1 MNKRIFTL
9 CVALSVMAF
18 SAMAETLKV
27 GDKTITSSQ
36 STIKPTGLSKGTI
49 KWDASSKTLTFTNVE
64 MNCTLTNAVT
74 YDGARINMV
83 FEGKNVIKTN
93 FYDFEI
99 KVSEYCTINGQNAY
113 LELESNP
120 SYKSAR
126 YNCIWMSGS
135 GDLMIR
141 NIYLKAT
148 ANTDAVISSSGG
160 NPLSF
165 QSVWA
170 QLKTSASGKKA
181 VENFTNCIVSSGSYV
196 ETGAWS
202 ETSKTFVSGSTA
214 LAQVNILPYLTVGG
228 TIVDTDQED
237 YGFDPKGKTGG
248 SIYFEDDGFGKP
260 TLTFNAVKGQM
271 GSTDLPSPYGTSL
284 VYNNNIENLTILFAN
299 ANTLSAVSGASET
312 WGIYSA
318 KPLIVKG
325 SNSSASLTY
334 TGDYGLYCDDDLE
347 IKDLTMNMTGEYPI
361 QGNSTNMII
370 DNCTITVKT
379 TATYDNADAIQGY
392 CTLTGCDVLGGY
404 LKNGRFYG
412 SDGKVLSTVK
422 IVPLEGNFVLINA
435 TNFPDDIFRA
445 IVKGTDINKNGDD
458 YLTDS
463 EALVVEALGL
473 SHRLIRDLKGIECF
487 TALKRLNCSYNG
499 LHSLDVS
506 KNTALWHL
514 DCSSNYLESLDVT
527 KNTALTRLDCSQNKL
542 ESLDVTKNTALTTL
556 YCENNKFESL
566 DVSKN
571 TALTDLDCGGNGL
584 TSLDVSKNTSLKGLT
599 CYGNQIKGS
608 NMDNLVSNLPD
619 TKGQLLVCDDRATK
633 DNVITKAQVKVATDK
648 GWKVQKYTE
657 KENNVQVFSDYA
669 GLGDVNGDNNINQA
683 DLDLLVQ
690 IIMGQQPAY
699 VSALAGD
706 LNQDGKTNAQ
716 DVVIL
721 VNILN
726 GK

>member
-1 MNKRIFTL
+1 MNKRILTL

-49 KWDASSKTLTFTNVE
+49 KWDASSKTLTFTNVV
-64 MNCTLTNAVT
+64 MNCDLTNAVT

-170 QLKTSASGKKA
+170 QLKTNASGKKA

-228 TIVDTDQED
+228 TIVDTDQDE
-237 YGFDPKGKTGG
+237 YGFDPKGKTDGT
-248 SIYFEDDGFGKP
+248 IYFEEEVLGKP
-260 TLTFNAVKGQM
+260 VLGFNAVKGQM

-299 ANTLSAVSGASET
+299 ANTLSAVSGATET

-318 KPLIVKG
+318 KPLVVKG

-347 IKDLTMNMTGEYPI
+347 IKNLTMNMTGEYPI
-361 QGNSTNMII
+361 QGNSVNMII
-370 DNCTITVKT
+370 DNCTITAKT

-422 IVPLEGNFVLINA
+422 IVPLDQIRYDINA
-435 TNFPDDIFRA
+435 TNFPDDNFRA
-445 IVKGTDINKNGDD
+445 IVKSTDINTNGDN
-458 YLTDS
+458 YLS
-463 EALVVEALGL
+463 GVEIQAVTNLNL
-473 SHRLIRDLKGIECF
+473 MNKGIKDLTGIEYF
-487 TALKRLNCSYNG
+487 TALKNLACSYNSLKTLDVSNNTALTNLDCANNYG
-499 LHSLDVS
+499 LRSLDVS
-506 KNTALWHL
+506 KNTAL
-514 DCSSNYLESLDVT
+514 T
-527 KNTALTRLDCSQNKL
+527 K
-542 ESLDVTKNTALTTL
+542 L
-556 YCENNKFESL
+556 YCQWNSLESL

-571 TALTDLDCGGNGL
+571 TALKVLVC
-584 TSLDVSKNTSLKGLT
+584 S
-599 CYGNQIKGS
+599 CNQIKGS
-608 NMDNLVSNLPD
+608 NMDNLVNGLPD
-619 TKGQLLVCDDRATK
+619 TQGTLYVCEVFANP

-648 GWKVQKYTE
+648 GWKVKIETKDESDQW
-657 KENNVQVFSDYA
+657 VIVDYA
-669 GLGDVNGDNNINQA
+669 GLGDVNGDNQINQA

-699 VSALAGD
+699 VYASAGD
-706 LNQDGKTNAQ
+706 LNKDGKTDAQ

>member
-1 MNKRIFTL
+1 MKRTLTL
-9 CVALSVMAF
+9 CLALTVMTF

-27 GDKTITSSQ
+27 GDKDITSSQ
-36 STIKPTGLSKGTI
+36 SSIKPKGLTNGTI
-49 KWDASSKTLTFTNVE
+49 KWDASSKTLTFTNVV
-64 MNCTLTNAVT
+64 MNCDLTNAVT

-99 KVSEYCTINGQNAY
+99 KVSEYCTINGSNAY

-120 SYKSAR
+120 SNKSAR

-160 NPLSF
+160 NPLAF

-170 QLKTSASGKKA
+170 QLKTNASGKKA

-214 LAQVNILPYLTVGG
+214 LAQVSILPYLTVGG
-228 TIVDTDQED
+228 TIVDTDQYE

-248 SIYFEDDGFGKP
+248 SIYFEDDGSGKP

-284 VYNNNIENLTILFAN
+284 VYNKNIENLTILFAN

-318 KPLIVKG
+318 KPLLVKG

-361 QGNSTNMII
+361 QGNSVNMII
-370 DNCTITVKT
+370 NNCTITATT

-392 CTLTGCDVLGGY
+392 CTLTGCAVSDGY

-412 SDGKVLSTVK
+412 YDGKVLSTVK
-422 IVPLEGNFVLINA
+422 IVPLADYKIDINT
-435 TNFPDDIFRA
+435 TNFPDDNFRA
-445 IVKGTDINKNGDD
+445 IVKGTAINKNNDD
-458 YLTDS
+458 N
-463 EALVVEALGL
+463 L
-473 SHRLIRDLKGIECF
+473 SWEEVMAVKSLNVASKGIKDLKGIEFF
-487 TALKRLNCSYNG
+487 TALTVLYCNING
-499 LHSLDVS
+499 LKSLDVSNNTALTELYCNGNGLKSLDVS
-506 KNTALWHL
+506 KNTALTIL
-514 DCSSNYLESLDVT
+514 NCCDNSL
-527 KNTALTRLDCSQNKL
+527 
-542 ESLDVTKNTALTTL
+542 
-556 YCENNKFESL
+556 ESL

-571 TALTDLDCGGNGL
+571 TALTKLHCYYNSL
-584 TSLDVSKNTSLKGLT
+584 QSLDVSKNTALEDLACHYNKLKSLNVSKNSSLNGLS
-599 CYGNQIKGS
+599 CYGNQIEGS
-608 NMDNLVSNLPD
+608 SMDNLVNSLPN
-619 TKGQLLVCDDRATK
+619 THGTITVCVDGVIP
-633 DNVITKAQVKVATDK
+633 DNVITKAQVKVATDN
-648 GWKVQKYTE
+648 GWTVVKYTND
-657 KENNVQVFSDYA
+657 ENNQRVYVDYA
-669 GLGDVNGDNNINQA
+669 GLGDVNGDNKISQA
-683 DLDLLVQ
+683 DLDLLVK
-690 IIMGQQPAY
+690 IVMGQQPAY
-699 VSALAGD
+699 VAVLSGD
-706 LNQDGKTNAQ
+706 LNNDGKTDAQ

>member
-1 MNKRIFTL
+1 MNKRILTL

-49 KWDASSKTLTFTNVE
+49 KWDASSKTLTFTNVV
-64 MNCTLTNAVT
+64 MNCDLTNAVT

-170 QLKTSASGKKA
+170 QLKTNASGKKA

-228 TIVDTDQED
+228 TIVDTDQDE
-237 YGFDPKGKTGG
+237 YGFDPKGKTDGT
-248 SIYFEDDGFGKP
+248 IYFEEEVLGKP
-260 TLTFNAVKGQM
+260 VLGFNAVKGQM

-318 KPLIVKG
+318 KPLLVKG
-325 SNSSASLTY
+325 YNSSASLTY

-347 IKDLTMNMTGEYPI
+347 IKNLTMNMTGEYPI

-370 DNCTITVKT
+370 DNCTITAKT

-422 IVPLEGNFVLINA
+422 IVPLDQIRYDINA
-435 TNFPDDIFRA
+435 TNFPDDNFRA
-445 IVKGTDINKNGDD
+445 IVKSTDINTNGDN
-458 YLTDS
+458 YLS
-463 EALVVEALGL
+463 GVEIQAVTNLNL
-473 SHRLIRDLKGIECF
+473 MNKGIKDLTGIEYF
-487 TALKRLNCSYNG
+487 TALKNLACSYNSLKTLDVSNNTALTNLDCANNYG
-499 LHSLDVS
+499 LRSLDVS
-506 KNTALWHL
+506 KNTAL
-514 DCSSNYLESLDVT
+514 T
-527 KNTALTRLDCSQNKL
+527 K
-542 ESLDVTKNTALTTL
+542 L
-556 YCENNKFESL
+556 YCQWNSLESL

-571 TALTDLDCGGNGL
+571 TALKVLVC
-584 TSLDVSKNTSLKGLT
+584 S
-599 CYGNQIKGS
+599 CNQIKGS
-608 NMDNLVSNLPD
+608 NMDNLVNGLPD
-619 TKGQLLVCDDRATK
+619 TQGTLYVCEVFANP

-648 GWKVQKYTE
+648 GWKVKIETKDESDQW
-657 KENNVQVFSDYA
+657 VIVDYA
-669 GLGDVNGDNNINQA
+669 GLGDVNGDNQINQA

-699 VSALAGD
+699 VYASAGD
-706 LNQDGKTNAQ
+706 LNKDGKTDAQ

>member
-1 MNKRIFTL
+1 MNKRILTL

-49 KWDASSKTLTFTNVE
+49 KWDASSKTLTFTNVV
-64 MNCTLTNAVT
+64 MNCDLTNAVT

-170 QLKTSASGKKA
+170 QLKTNASGKKA

-228 TIVDTDQED
+228 TIVDTDQDE
-237 YGFDPKGKTGG
+237 YGFDPKGKTDGT
-248 SIYFEDDGFGKP
+248 IYFEEEVLGKP
-260 TLTFNAVKGQM
+260 VLGFNAVKGQM

-318 KPLIVKG
+318 KPLLVKG
-325 SNSSASLTY
+325 YNSSASLTY

-347 IKDLTMNMTGEYPI
+347 IKNLTMNMTGEYPI

-370 DNCTITVKT
+370 DNCTITAKT

-392 CTLTGCDVLGGY
+392 CTLTGCVVIDGY
-404 LKNGRFYG
+404 YKNGRFYG
-412 SDGKVLSTVK
+412 YDGKVLSTVK
-422 IVPLEGNFVLINA
+422 IVPLDQIRYDINA
-435 TNFPDDIFRA
+435 TNFPDDNFRA
-445 IVKGTDINKNGDD
+445 IVKSTDINTNGDN
-458 YLTDS
+458 YLS
-463 EALVVEALGL
+463 GVEIQAVTNLNL
-473 SHRLIRDLKGIECF
+473 MNKGIKDLTGIEYF
-487 TALKRLNCSYNG
+487 TALKNLACSYNSLKTLDVSNNTALTNLDCANNYG
-499 LHSLDVS
+499 LRSLDVS
-506 KNTALWHL
+506 KNTAL
-514 DCSSNYLESLDVT
+514 T
-527 KNTALTRLDCSQNKL
+527 K
-542 ESLDVTKNTALTTL
+542 L
-556 YCENNKFESL
+556 YCQWNSLESL

-571 TALTDLDCGGNGL
+571 TALKVLVC
-584 TSLDVSKNTSLKGLT
+584 S
-599 CYGNQIKGS
+599 CNQIKGS
-608 NMDNLVSNLPD
+608 NMDNLVNGLPD
-619 TKGQLLVCDDRATK
+619 TQGTLYVCEVFANP

-648 GWKVQKYTE
+648 GWKVKIETKDESDQW
-657 KENNVQVFSDYA
+657 VIVDYA
-669 GLGDVNGDNNINQA
+669 GLGDVNGDNQINQA

-699 VSALAGD
+699 VYASAGD
-706 LNQDGKTNAQ
+706 LNKDGKTDAQ